1 MKIISVNWKNESS
14 NKIFLC
20 NLINF
25 CLKTKSEESTG
36 SRWDSSNSRPELK
49 DNVSVSVKC
58 LQLFLLS
65 HPRAMTR
72 KPCQIFIS
80 DHVADKKHGMYNVP
94 TTYIALSHTSVL
106 VVILVITELC
116 VVEMR
121 GGGGVT
127 GWPPTM
133 FNVSIPQ
140 WQLAHYSK
148 KYYQPDQKHCVRKG
162 RNTPLTMSNKIF
174 WS

>member
-80 DHVADKKHGMYNVP
+80 DHVADKKHRMYNVP
-94 TTYIALSHTSVL
+94 TSPFP
-106 VVILVITELC
+106 ILVCWLWFLLLQNFVLLRWEVAVVWLGDPPQCLMLVSHNGNLLIT
-116 VVEMR
+116 V
-121 GGGGVT
+121 
-127 GWPPTM
+127 
-133 FNVSIPQ
+133 
-140 WQLAHYSK
+140 
-148 KYYQPDQKHCVRKG
+148 
-162 RNTPLTMSNKIF
+162 RNTINRIKNTV
-174 WS
+174 

>member
-1 MKIISVNWKNESS
+1 M
-14 NKIFLC
+14 FPC

-25 CLKTKSEESTG
+25 CLETISVESTG
-36 SRWDSSNSRPELK
+36 SRWACSRSRPELK

-65 HPRAMTR
+65 HHRAMTR

-80 DHVADKKHGMYNVP
+80 DRGADKKQRIYLHRPFPYF
-94 TTYIALSHTSVL
+94 
-106 VVILVITELC
+106 C
-116 VVEMR
+116 VGSDSCYYRTFGCWDER
-121 GGGGVT
+121 WWCDW
-127 GWPPTM
+127 WPPTM